1 MKRLYTHRKYTDLT
15 NVAPKDARIRFINVV
30 SISEAGTYTVNAT
43 LLNEIATVRN
53 ALKQPTR
60 P

>member
-15 NVAPKDARIRFINVV
+15 NVAPKEARIRFTNIV
-30 SISEAGTYTVNAT
+30 SISEAGTYTINAT
-43 LLNEIATVRN
+43 LLNEIATARGT
-53 ALKQPTR
+53 LQQPTR